1 MLSTTDTLLAQAV
14 RAAYFGFTSQKDVPI
29 IKTVKKFK
37 ITVTDLKLLC
47 RALTGYRKM
56 LLSCMKQLTVQ
67 CCTNTRVSHSLQC
80 SHCFCF

>member
-1 MLSTTDTLLAQAV
+1 MLSTTDALLAQAV
-14 RAAYFGFTSQKDVPI
+14 RAAYFRFTSEKDVSI

-37 ITVTDLKLLC
+37 ITETDLKLLC

-56 LLSCMKQLTVQ
+56 LLSCVEQLTVQ

-80 SHCFCF
+80 FHCFCF